1 MKKLSP
7 TVLVIIGIS
16 GDLSTRKLLPAI
28 AKIAGAGEIP
38 EQFRVIGISRQYL
51 EKADLL
57 AKATGDT
64 DEARLSRYFLD
75 TKLELMK
82 LDYDSEAD
90 FAHLATKLDEIDTEF
105 GTPAQRLYYLSVPP
119 QAAMP
124 IVDQLGKSGLSK
136 VPDTKLL
143 LEKPFGVDLASAKM
157 LIEHTLLH
165 FSEEQVY
172 RIDHYMAKEMAQNL
186 LVFRRGNTLFHR
198 TWNKDFI
205 ERIEI
210 IASERI
216 GIEGRSGFYEQTG
229 ALRDLVQSHL
239 LQLAALTLMDL
250 PDLDKLSTIRGLRL
264 AALHYIEEAS
274 IKTVAK
280 NVVRG
285 QYESYRE
292 EVKNPKS
299 MVETFVSINL
309 ESADPKWAGVPITIT
324 TGKAL
329 DAKMTEIHVY
339 YHKDDQSES
348 NKLTLR
354 IAPNEGIEISLW
366 VKKPGYELDFVCAPL
381 DFIYDQYYAHLPE
394 AYEQVLL
401 DAMRSDQTLFASS
414 KEVLSSWEILAP
426 IQEKWSHANVELKM
440 YKSGA
445 SIESIL
451 KQDKTDNK

>member
-1 MKKLSP
+1 MKKLPP
-7 TVLVIIGIS
+7 TVLIIIGIS

-38 EQFRVIGISRQYL
+38 EQFRLIGISRQYL
-51 EKADLL
+51 EKAELL

-75 TKLELMK
+75 SKLDLMK
-82 LDYDSEAD
+82 VDYDSEAD
-90 FAHLATKLDEIDTEF
+90 FAHLATKLDEIDAEF
-105 GTPAQRLYYLSVPP
+105 GVPAQRLYYLSVPP

-124 IVDQLGKSGLSK
+124 IVDQLGISGLSK
-136 VPDTKLL
+136 VPNTKLL
-143 LEKPFGVDLASAKM
+143 LEKPFGVDLSSAKA
-157 LIEHTLLH
+157 LIEHTLMH
-165 FSEEQVY
+165 FAEEQVY

-186 LVFRRGNTLFHR
+186 LVFRRGNTLFRR

-205 ERIEI
+205 DRIEI
-210 IASERI
+210 IATERI
-216 GIEGRSGFYEQTG
+216 GIEGRTGFYEQTG

-250 PDLDKLSTIRGLRL
+250 PDLDNLTTIRGLRL

-274 IKTVAK
+274 VKTVAK
-280 NVVRG
+280 HAVRG
-285 QYESYRE
+285 QYDSYRT
-292 EVKNPKS
+292 EVENPKS
-299 MVETFVSINL
+299 MVETFASLSL
-309 ESADPKWAGVPITIT
+309 ESADPKWQGVPITIT
-324 TGKAL
+324 TGKSL
-329 DAKMTEIHVY
+329 DSKKTEIHIY
-339 YHKDDQSES
+339 YHKDDERES

-366 VKKPGYELDFVCAPL
+366 VKTPGYDLDFACAPL
-381 DFIYDQYYAHLPE
+381 DFVYDQYYKHLPE

-426 IQEKWSHANVELKM
+426 VQEKWSDPKSELRI
-440 YKSGA
+440 YKSG
-445 SIESIL
+445 SRIENIL
-451 KQDKTDNK
+451 VTSKAK